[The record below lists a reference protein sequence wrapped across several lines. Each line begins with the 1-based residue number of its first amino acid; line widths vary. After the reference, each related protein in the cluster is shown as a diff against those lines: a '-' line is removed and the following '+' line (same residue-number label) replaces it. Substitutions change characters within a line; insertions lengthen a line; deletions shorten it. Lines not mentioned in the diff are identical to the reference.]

1 MGLIISADASQEHGV
16 ITSYR
21 CGGAHIDST
30 GVSPSRTP
38 RFVIPVVVPLE
49 VRLDSDQNPISV
61 DVRPYSGAGMAG
73 SFFMW
78 PEELPGG
85 TVTVDK
91 FEPAPSSSFQY
102 LPPRAAR
109 RVLPGNRGN
118 LGGTHRRVLRRKFH
132 HRVMR
137 KDAAPVRGT
146 VEDSM
151 SLGAGG
157 VARKAVAVRRQ

>member
-1 MGLIISADASQEHGV
+1 MGLIISADAAEEHGV

-49 VRLDSDQNPISV
+49 IRLDSDQNPIFV
-61 DVRPYSGAGMAG
+61 DVRLYSGAGMAG
-73 SFFMW
+73 SFFIW

-102 LPPRAAR
+102 LPSA
-109 RVLPGNRGN
+109 LPG
-118 LGGTHRRVLRRKFH
+118 
-132 HRVMR
+132 
-137 KDAAPVRGT
+137 
-146 VEDSM
+146 EY
-151 SLGAGG
+151 SLVIRATWEGPID
-157 VARKAVAVRRQ
+157 VFYAVSFIIE